1 MEKNIYRVL
10 LPILF
15 IAMAGCSNAENI
27 SSPAISETHE
37 GDFSLSQTQTLE
49 TPQSRLDC
57 MQFNLDVEDNMVCT
71 YWKNSEKFK
80 EAIEIQDYETYS
92 SLIEV
97 HELSPIEYG
106 FFATTKV
113 HYKNKSYEAK
123 VFPNSRVQLSN
134 GDETINLICNKDSC
148 SKPFLWGFATEST
161 IRVNPKLADAMMTKL
176 SSIYSENHGNY
187 LDKINKQSLK
197 DKLAVKVYFENPNL
211 DDSSYVI
218 RYVDKASPLKNGI
231 QEYLN
236 GLTPED
242 KNLGFK
248 TSNFGNDS
256 FQVKI
261 EDNVALISFTASD
274 LTRDLKSPQQVI
286 DFTTS
291 IIMTAEQFDTV
302 NAAKICINDTY
313 NYQMAFLANEEPIDC
328 PFSF

>member
-1 MEKNIYRVL
+1 MKKNTYRVL
-10 LPILF
+10 LPILL
-15 IAMAGCSNAENI
+15 IAMAGCSNSEDIN
-27 SSPAISETHE
+27 SPAISKTDEE
-37 GDFSLSQTQTLE
+37 EVSLSQTQRLE

-57 MQFNLDVEDNMVCT
+57 AQFNLDVEDNMVCT
-71 YWKNSEKFK
+71 YWKDSKKFE
-80 EAIEIQDYETYS
+80 EAIKIQDYEPYS

-97 HELSPIEYG
+97 NELSPIEYD
-106 FFATTKV
+106 FFTTTKI

-134 GDETINLICNKDSC
+134 GNEVINLICNKDSC

-161 IRVNPKLADAMMTKL
+161 VRANPKSADAMMIKL
-176 SSIYSENHGNY
+176 SSIYSENYGNY
-187 LDKINKQSLK
+187 LDKINKKSLK

-218 RYVDKASPLKNGI
+218 RYVDKASPLKNSI

-236 GLTPED
+236 GLTSEE
-242 KNLGFK
+242 KSLGFK

-261 EDNVALISFTASD
+261 EDNVALISFTASY

-291 IIMTAEQFDTV
+291 ITMTAKQFDTV
-302 NAAKICINDTY
+302 NEAKICVNDTY
-313 NYQMAFLANEEPIDC
+313 NYQMAFLANEEPIKC